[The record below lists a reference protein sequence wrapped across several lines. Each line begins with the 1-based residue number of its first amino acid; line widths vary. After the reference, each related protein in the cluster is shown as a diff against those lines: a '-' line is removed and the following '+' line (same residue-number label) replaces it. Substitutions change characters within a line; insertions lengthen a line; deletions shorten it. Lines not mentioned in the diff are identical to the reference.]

1 MYENIGQGNVL
12 GLGNVGNFAN
22 SYYWSSTE
30 YDYDYAWRQEFN
42 TGGQYLGN
50 KSFADVVRAVRAF

>member
-22 SYYWSSTE
+22 NSYWSSME
-30 YDYDYAWRQEFN
+30 FDVNNAWGQFFN
-42 TGGQYLGN
+42 GGLQDGLGKN
-50 KSFADVVRAVRAF
+50 FTNYVRAVRAF

>member
-22 SYYWSSTE
+22 YYYWSSTE
-30 YDYDYAWRQEFN
+30 YDNGDAWDRFRQW
-42 TGGQYLGN
+42 
-50 KSFADVVRAVRAF
+50 